1 MLRRFTLFLTSQEKS
16 SQFSFCVFATD
27 NSPKSTFFADLVSK
41 IEQKFLCSLDEFWE
55 QKWNEVNVE

>member
-1 MLRRFTLFLTSQEKS
+1 MLSKFTLFLTSQEKS
-16 SQFSFCVFATD
+16 SQFSFCVFAN

-41 IEQKFLCSLDEFWE
+41 IGQKFLCSLDEFLD